1 MLHFLDLF
9 GRDVAKHFI
18 QHLFVFSLHNRSFFH
33 ELPYNVRRQRI
44 IHEAQFRMLPQHN
57 TLVIPY
63 KWLIEID

>member
-9 GRDVAKHFI
+9 GREVAKRFN
-18 QHLFVFSLHNRSFFH
+18 QHLFVFSFHDRSFFH
-33 ELPYNVRRQRI
+33 RLPYNGRRQRL

-63 KWLIEID
+63 KWPIEID